1 MEVFLTSKNDS
12 KKVIEMNELITHDIN
27 VDKFLSG
34 SDLGEVIKV
43 RRFCLMQIENK
54 EFEKRLKERD
64 STIEELYQLS
74 TSSLIKK
81 LKGSKSNSDFT

>member
-1 MEVFLTSKNDS
+1 
-12 KKVIEMNELITHDIN
+12 
-27 VDKFLSG
+27 
-34 SDLGEVIKV
+34 
-43 RRFCLMQIENK
+43 MQIENK

-81 LKGSKSNSDFT
+81 LKGSKSNSTFT

>member
-43 RRFCLMQIENK
+43 SRFV
-54 EFEKRLKERD
+54 
-64 STIEELYQLS
+64 
-74 TSSLIKK
+74 
-81 LKGSKSNSDFT
+81 